1 MSLKMKLVSCVSA
14 FIIVA
19 SLMLISVFATTNV
32 TLNIGGNVTFQAVG
46 VQATISQGVVANG
59 TVADSASKMQ
69 AVTIDSENDGAAA
82 LATWS
87 GLELSFDE
95 DGAPMTIT
103 FDITNNHIER
113 DLEVSI
119 TNNIGTAS
127 NATMSVTST
136 SDDPITA
143 IVIPANTSGVANSE
157 TITITFSVQDPDLSA
172 SIEGFTVGV
181 AMTSAEREP
190 TYYDVTLSGIDYYA
204 VGENID
210 SFTFTKV
217 TNNTIS
223 VEEGNRL
230 LVVKNLYYG
239 DTFSSD
245 VYYNVPDVN
254 EIWYSSDNSGLGG
267 GGVTITSEA
276 SVKAGPP
283 QENQEWS
290 LLVDN
295 DVIDSVVQ
303 QYPEDGSYGYV
314 HALVIINKAT
324 TVAISAT

>member
-19 SLMLISVFATTNV
+19 SLMLISVFAATNV

-69 AVTIDSENDGAAA
+69 AVTIDSENDGATA

-87 GLELSFDE
+87 GLELSFNE
-95 DGAPMTIT
+95 DGEPMTIT
-103 FDITNNHIER
+103 FDITNNHTER

-136 SDDPITA
+136 SDDPVSA

-181 AMTSAEREP
+181 TMTNASNGYDTTIHIQDYASDQLDNLVFSINGAETINLSTLEP
-190 TYYDVTLSGIDYYA
+190 DLVYGQDNTFVLHNVKTINIGNNQISRMPAPGSLSIVVSGGSSYTLD
-204 VGENID
+204 
-210 SFTFTKV
+210 
-217 TNNTIS
+217 TNESTGDITIS
-223 VEEGNRL
+223 AN
-230 LVVKNLYYG
+230 
-239 DTFSSD
+239 T
-245 VYYNVPDVN
+245 
-254 EIWYSSDNSGLGG
+254 
-267 GGVTITSEA
+267 TIT
-276 SVKAGPP
+276 
-283 QENQEWS
+283 
-290 LLVDN
+290 
-295 DVIDSVVQ
+295 
-303 QYPEDGSYGYV
+303 
-314 HALVIINKAT
+314 
-324 TVAISAT
+324 ISSI

>member
-1 MSLKMKLVSCVSA
+1 MSLKMKLLSCISA

-19 SLMLISVFATTNV
+19 SLMLISVFAATNV

-69 AVTIDSENDGAAA
+69 AVTIDSENDGATA

-87 GLELSFDE
+87 GLELSFNE

-143 IVIPANTSGVANSE
+143 IVIPANTSGVANKE

-181 AMTSAEREP
+181 NMSTQENNGYTVTVNASGYFGPGYYADSLYYYVNGSLEGERVATTNYLDTPHTFTLENVKTISFALTSAPGRGSLQISDGKS
-190 TYYDVTLSGIDYYA
+190 TYQ
-204 VGENID
+204 
-210 SFTFTKV
+210 
-217 TNNTIS
+217 IS
-223 VEEGNRL
+223 
-230 LVVKNLYYG
+230 YG
-239 DTFSSD
+239 
-245 VYYNVPDVN
+245 VPY
-254 EIWYSSDNSGLGG
+254 EF
-267 GGVTITSEA
+267 TITQNTTINVEA
-276 SVKAGPP
+276 SNV
-283 QENQEWS
+283 
-290 LLVDN
+290 
-295 DVIDSVVQ
+295 
-303 QYPEDGSYGYV
+303 
-314 HALVIINKAT
+314 
-324 TVAISAT
+324 